1 MYTECNDESWITSS
15 NMEMIK
21 KCFQETNDPA
31 ILEFCRTYRNKLYKG
46 GNKSL
51 PNFTVDGNGVLLHI
65 KRVGQREEMREVVT
79 ASRAREIVKAMH
91 NRSAGIYNPGGIN
104 MLEKSFSST
113 YFYRGIRAIVKSV
126 LDQCNG
132 TCKLSKSLETMPP
145 APRANRT
152 MQVMEEVQC
161 DLVTITSKKGI
172 SQCTDHDFKYILC
185 VKDCFSKYC
194 WLTPLESKEAL
205 PISRV
210 LGKIFHK
217 HGAPTLLHSEW

>member
-31 ILEFCRTYRNKLYKG
+31 VLEFCRTYRKKFYKG

-51 PNFTVDGNGVLLHI
+51 PNFTVDDNGVLLHN

-91 NRSAGIYNPGGIN
+91 NRSAGICNPGGIN
-104 MLEKSFSST
+104 MLEKSFSC
-113 YFYRGIRAIVKSV
+113 YRGIRAIVKPV

-161 DLVTITSKKGI
+161 DLVTITSKKVFL
-172 SQCTDHDFKYILC
+172 S
-185 VKDCFSKYC
+185 V
-194 WLTPLESKEAL
+194 LTM
-205 PISRV
+205 
-210 LGKIFHK
+210 
-217 HGAPTLLHSEW
+217 TLSTYYV